1 MTTAAFFE
9 YIPIDG
15 LDTDA
20 IHITDGKYKGLHF
33 HYGTVKF
40 NEQDDGQMEMKF
52 DYVILKKPY
61 GFEDDEEF
69 HRAAGDLL
77 VHILE
82 KELPS
87 LTQET
92 SLEEVGDAPKVI
104 EENIE
109 LLKIEQTKARVENAN
124 SGTDDS
130 TTSDSH

>member
-1 MTTAAFFE
+1 MTAAFFE

-20 IHITDGKYKGLHF
+20 IHITDGEYKGLHF

-40 NEQDDGQMEMKF
+40 NEQTGGNMEMKF

-61 GFEDDEEF
+61 GFEDDEKF
-69 HRAAGDLL
+69 HHFAGDLL

-92 SLEEVGDAPKVI
+92 SLEEVGNAPKVI

-109 LLKIEQTKARVENAN
+109 LLKIEQAKARVENAN